1 MKYFYLAALLADTAA
16 LPALVSLAGIP
27 HSVHGRQLVRIQ
39 LTPGRHLKIFQCRK
53 YFGCE
58 NISVV
63 QIVLKYGLIKFD
75 KEIFVKIML
84 QLGYYWQCYMFGVS
98 VKNQNKA
105 GQFGKYVLTAVK

>member
-1 MKYFYLAALLADTAA
+1 M
-16 LPALVSLAGIP
+16 
-27 HSVHGRQLVRIQ
+27 
-39 LTPGRHLKIFQCRK
+39 
-53 YFGCE
+53 
-58 NISVV
+58 